1 MNSDDSELLKSWFR
15 LFQDG
20 AISEEDFNSKKNEI
34 LNKDLLNKQKSIINP
49 VSFKKNIIYK
59 REKDR
64 TIPIAIGILIFFGL
78 MIFGFQ
84 YFIKNNKDHSDN
96 INAQENSIADFQ
108 KVLDILDTSENSKNI
123 KIQNWLKQTIE
134 QNNSSV
140 LSKTCKSYIA
150 DIGGMDYD
158 CDGCLSKNEVDEK
171 WQYIYDKKFA
181 NFIHPFEDGQDSS
194 DVFSVSNLEYLGS
207 SFDQK
212 YDIAFYY
219 KCTIK
224 DVGFGSS
231 VNRIFK
237 VINYK
242 NNYYIDGIYN
252 EF

>member
-1 MNSDDSELLKSWFR
+1 MKNLAKIVFCFTLFSLIFSCEKSK
-15 LFQDG
+15 DNAVKNG
-20 AISEEDFNSKKNEI
+20 EEI
-34 LNKDLLNKQKSIINP
+34 
-49 VSFKKNIIYK
+49 
-59 REKDR
+59 
-64 TIPIAIGILIFFGL
+64 TILI
-78 MIFGFQ
+78 Q
-84 YFIKNNKDHSDN
+84 
-96 INAQENSIADFQ
+96 
-108 KVLDILDTSENSKNI
+108 
-123 KIQNWLKQTIE
+123 
-134 QNNSSV
+134 
-140 LSKTCKSYIA
+140 
-150 DIGGMDYD
+150 
-158 CDGCLSKNEVDEK
+158 
-171 WQYIYDKKFA
+171 
-181 NFIHPFEDGQDSS
+181 PFEDGQDSS